1 MGRCY
6 DTYYIRPRHCIFLS
20 LYAIGCTGLSEGL
33 RCLKGD
39 YGTALQEWRPLA
51 DQGDAWAQ
59 FNVGLLYDPVVISQ
73 NRPSVADALFF
84 WRMHSRWRYLQ
95 IMA

>member
-1 MGRCY
+1 MTR
-6 DTYYIRPRHCIFLS
+6 IIFALATVFS
-20 LYAIGCTGLSEGL
+20 LAFTPLAAQDYQKGLDAYNA
-33 RCLKGD
+33 GD

-84 WRMHSRWRYLQ
+84 WRMHSRWGYLQ